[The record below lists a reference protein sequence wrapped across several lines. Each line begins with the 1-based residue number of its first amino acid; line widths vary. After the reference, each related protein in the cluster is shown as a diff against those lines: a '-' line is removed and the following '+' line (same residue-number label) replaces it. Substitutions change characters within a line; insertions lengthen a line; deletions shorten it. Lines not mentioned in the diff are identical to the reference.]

1 MLQKE
6 IDAADHSIDM
16 AVAHFVDLLDAK
28 QQQQQQTSTNINNN
42 ATTSSSSDSRHVSS
56 PPTTSHQD
64 DKIPTEDL
72 VKRIKQLRAEISKL
86 KLVQQQSIV
95 TTRTTTVDGKL
106 C

>member
-28 QQQQQQTSTNINNN
+28 QQQQQQTSTNNNNN
-42 ATTSSSSDSRHVSS
+42 ATSSSSHSRHAL
-56 PPTTSHQD
+56 PFTNHQD

-95 TTRTTTVDGKL
+95 TTTTTTVDGKL

>member
-28 QQQQQQTSTNINNN
+28 QQQQQQSSTNINNN
-42 ATTSSSSDSRHVSS
+42 ATTTNSSDSRHA
-56 PPTTSHQD
+56 PPTTNHQD
-64 DKIPTEDL
+64 DTIPTEVL

-95 TTRTTTVDGKL
+95 TTTTTTTVDGKL